1 MYIDEVGHLSAHNRH
16 WIQFSSSIGNTLS
29 VFVKMCIGHTL
40 THFPQFT
47 HEEALRNTTLSPKTK
62 SAPLW
67 RIGMPSEYPITV
79 ISVNG
84 SQWVQFPVESFC
96 KQPCLE
102 HIQLIRSGFIVT
114 IHQHPRACTVKT
126 TARKLTGYNS
136 AFSFDDFLQGFMIC
150 PKNGRQRVENMKT
163 FFPSIFCSET
173 NL

>member
-1 MYIDEVGHLSAHNRH
+1 MAYRDAV
-16 WIQFSSSIGNTLS
+16 
-29 VFVKMCIGHTL
+29 
-40 THFPQFT
+40 
-47 HEEALRNTTLSPKTK
+47 
-62 SAPLW
+62 
-67 RIGMPSEYPITV
+67 RIPDNQ

-150 PKNGRQRVENMKT
+150 PQLNRSLTGLLSGCCPLIPVRRTVRQPCFVRSSAYCLCMMSDIILL
-163 FFPSIFCSET
+163 FSS
-173 NL
+173 